1 MNVVVQSDTTELPP
15 ALDSQWAAV
24 MALFDVTE
32 SEEGAKDA
40 LFEGE
45 LARWYR
51 RHR

>member
-1 MNVVVQSDTTELPP
+1 MGWSDCQSTAMP
-15 ALDSQWAAV
+15 APLDSQWAAV